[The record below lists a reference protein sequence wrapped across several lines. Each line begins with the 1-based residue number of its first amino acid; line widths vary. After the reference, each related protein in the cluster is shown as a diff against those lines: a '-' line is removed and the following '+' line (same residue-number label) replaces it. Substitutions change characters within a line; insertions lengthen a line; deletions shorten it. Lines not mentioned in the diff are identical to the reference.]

1 MPDDRRCYVN
11 RILPEERKPLP
22 FKALCAIAR
31 AVITAEPTIDDFEW
45 AERTKGEIVR
55 QGFRAPDPPHQ
66 LTEAM
71 AAVERAL
78 VREWGPRPVED
89 PRRAT
94 APVSPVPPPPPPLEW
109 ASVQAVIARVRARTA
124 DPPSNASA
132 RPSAPL
138 SATPAVP
145 LAVAEAALLDAFYQA
160 CTATPDR
167 LTVLRACVDL
177 AIARDATWDVAREQA
192 LAASA
197 RPTGDRCF
205 VCRSGDRGLVVHH
218 VIPVARGGSAHPRNR
233 VSICDACDADL
244 HPERPK
250 GTRRLP
256 GWSSLAEIIG
266 GAAR

>member
-1 MPDDRRCYVN
+1 MRQPRT
-11 RILPEERKPLP
+11 RKPVEWRQ
-22 FKALCAIAR
+22 LCAIVR
-31 AVITAEPTIDDFEW
+31 EVITAEPTMDDFEW
-45 AERTKGEIVR
+45 AERVKQRIVDLELTY
-55 QGFRAPDPPHQ
+55 PTEPHK
-66 LTEAM
+66 LSEAM

-78 VREWGPRPVED
+78 VRKWGPRPVED

-94 APVSPVPPPPPPLEW
+94 GPVSPVPPPPPPLAW

-167 LTVLRACVDL
+167 LTVLRACGDL
-177 AIARDATWDVAREQA
+177 AIAREATWDVAREQA

-256 GWSSLAEIIG
+256 GWSSLADLIG